1 MTLLAEVVFPLPLNQ
16 SFSYIVPAESA
27 GPAKPGV
34 RVWAPLGRK
43 TQLGFIVAVRD
54 LGPDDVRRLKEIA
67 MIIDPAPVFS
77 ASTLAWTFRLSRHFF
92 SSWGELLQAALP
104 PSLEIKT
111 KAKVRLTE
119 DGLEALRKRT
129 LSKDE
134 RKAAG
139 ALGRNAFT
147 ILHLRRTTSLKTM
160 AALIARMAKKGLVQ
174 VVEETV
180 RPKKSRPDT
189 LGRKPLAGVSF
200 QRFGGKIPPS
210 LPSLQGA
217 SSHELIRLAPSER
230 ARPMQLEL
238 DFTIEPAVRSA
249 LEAMRGPLEE
259 KRFAPFYL
267 YGGRTARLGVYGP
280 LIRKV
285 ISMDRQVL
293 VLVPEMA
300 ASGPLRESL
309 EKRLGETVA
318 FLHGQMA
325 EGAREREWQKIKS
338 GRTRVVVGPRSA
350 LFAPLA
356 SAGLVI
362 VDEEHDD
369 AYLQTE
375 RPVYDA
381 RVGARFMAADH
392 GALLVFGS
400 AVPTVE
406 AFHEARSGGYLLALP
421 GDDEQRRVEI
431 VNDASERGLLARRF
445 HDVLRTNLRPGRSGI
460 VFLNRRGYA
469 SFLFCPRCGYIPKCE
484 RCDIS
489 LMYYKKEERLV
500 CRYCAAARPRPRS
513 CPKCGNRVMEPRG
526 AGVEAV
532 EEELRRLFPGT
543 RVSGFDSDRVRT
555 KAAREKVL
563 RNFEGGKIDVL
574 VGTQML
580 AHQAGLSPAAWVGIL
595 NPEALLAFA
604 DFRASQRTFQA
615 VHRMMRFAAPPE
627 AGGEIVIQTAFPEHH
642 SIREA
647 ARQNYEAFFEQ
658 EIRFRRLMG
667 YPPFA
672 AMAEIVL
679 LGREERPLA
688 QKARELVRRA
698 RACGGDIEIFGPAFA
713 PSSLLKGERGVQV
726 ILKSRAKEKLDACLA
741 ECLGTT
747 GTKRSVVR
755 YG

>member
-43 TQLGFIVAVRD
+43 TQLGFLVAVRD
-54 LGPDDVRRLKEIA
+54 LGPDDVRLLKEIA

-77 ASTLAWTFRLSRHFF
+77 ASTLALTFRLSQYFF

-119 DGLEALRKRT
+119 SGLEALRKRT

-134 RKAAG
+134 RKAAD

-180 RPKKSRPDT
+180 RPKK
-189 LGRKPLAGVSF
+189 
-200 QRFGGKIPPS
+200 IPS
-210 LPSLQGA
+210 
-217 SSHELIRLAPSER
+217 APSER

-318 FLHGQMA
+318 FLHGQMP

-381 RVGARFMAADH
+381 RVGARFMAVDH

-400 AVPTVE
+400 DVPTVE

-421 GDDEQRRVEI
+421 GDDERRRVEI

-469 SFLFCPRCGYIPKCE
+469 SFLFCPRCGYIPRCE

-580 AHQAGLSPAAWVGIL
+580 AHQAGLPPAAWVGIL

-615 VHRMMRFAAPPE
+615 VHRMMRFAAPAE

-698 RACGGDIEIFGPAFA
+698 RTCGGDIEIFGPAFA
-713 PSSLLKGERGVQV
+713 PSSLLKGERGIQV
-726 ILKSRAKEKLDACLA
+726 ILKSRANEKLDACLA
-741 ECLGTT
+741 ECLGTS
-747 GTKRSVVR
+747 GTKRSVTR